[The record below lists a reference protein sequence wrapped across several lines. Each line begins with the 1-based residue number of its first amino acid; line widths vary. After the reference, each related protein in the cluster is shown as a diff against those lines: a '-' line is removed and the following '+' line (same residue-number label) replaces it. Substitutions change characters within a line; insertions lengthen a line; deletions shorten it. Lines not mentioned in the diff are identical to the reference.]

1 MSSSSIDHIKALKS
15 GDMFDLAI
23 STLTDED
30 ADERYEQWL
39 CCICAMETVMKL
51 TGYCEECTSKLT
63 VACKSTDH
71 KIREKAG
78 YIRDQG
84 RRRYGY
90 VYGAHYRAGQRYAQY
105 KQQLRQICEEE
116 CRAVLDKENSDE
128 LIEAI
133 EQKYKEAK
141 IVLWNDYAR

>member
-1 MSSSSIDHIKALKS
+1 MQSSIDHIKALKS
-15 GDMFDLAI
+15 NDMFALAI

-39 CCICAMETVMKL
+39 CCICAMETVVKL
-51 TGYCEECTSKLT
+51 TGYCDDCTSKLT
-63 VACKSTDH
+63 IACKSSDH
-71 KIREKAG
+71 KTREKAG

-90 VYGAHYRAGQRYAQY
+90 VYGAHYRAGKRYAQY
-105 KQQLRQICEEE
+105 KQNLWRMCEEE
-116 CRAVLDKENSDE
+116 CHEALNQENSDE
-128 LIEAI
+128 LIEDI
-133 EQKYKEAK
+133 KQKYKEAK